1 MKKSSELGT
10 TSDLVVV
17 HTLMFSTI
25 FLFLRVCLQGKS
37 LVYFTWVLNFI
48 RFSLQNFKASQR
60 VALILNSVPLIPLLF
75 NVAFVSF
82 SKGLM
87 NTDSA
92 NKANR
97 SGETSNAEGSKE
109 EEVDEDDDDSEP
121 LLGRW
126 FEETLSLFPRLV
138 FKTWLKKAKKN
149 INRIINSLQFDWLV
163 NIVFNIGIA
172 NQCKLSF

>member
-1 MKKSSELGT
+1 MTGWVELNICKEI
-10 TSDLVVV
+10 S
-17 HTLMFSTI
+17 
-25 FLFLRVCLQGKS
+25 C
-37 LVYFTWVLNFI
+37 YFTWVLNFNH
-48 RFSLQNFKASQR
+48 FSLQNFKASQR

-92 NKANR
+92 NKTNR

-138 FKTWLKKAKKN
+138 FKTWFKKAKNK
-149 INRIINSLQFDWLV
+149 INRIINSLQFDWVWKLLYLILELQINV
-163 NIVFNIGIA
+163 N
-172 NQCKLSF
+172 

>member
-1 MKKSSELGT
+1 MSFEFHS
-10 TSDLVVV
+10 
-17 HTLMFSTI
+17 F
-25 FLFLRVCLQGKS
+25 F
-37 LVYFTWVLNFI
+37 
-48 RFSLQNFKASQR
+48 LQNFKASQR

-92 NKANR
+92 NKTNR

-138 FKTWLKKAKKN
+138 N
-149 INRIINSLQFDWLV
+149 IQTLIRKGQQ
-163 NIVFNIGIA
+163 NIKSQYEFISVPIDSV
-172 NQCKLSF
+172 KY

>member
-1 MKKSSELGT
+1 MIFKT
-10 TSDLVVV
+10 T
-17 HTLMFSTI
+17 
-25 FLFLRVCLQGKS
+25 
-37 LVYFTWVLNFI
+37 
-48 RFSLQNFKASQR
+48 FSLQNFKASQR

-92 NKANR
+92 NKTNR

-138 FKTWLKKAKKN
+138 N
-149 INRIINSLQFDWLV
+149 IQTLIRKGQQ
-163 NIVFNIGIA
+163 NIKSQYEFISVPIDSV
-172 NQCKLSF
+172 KY

>member
-1 MKKSSELGT
+1 
-10 TSDLVVV
+10 
-17 HTLMFSTI
+17 
-25 FLFLRVCLQGKS
+25 
-37 LVYFTWVLNFI
+37 
-48 RFSLQNFKASQR
+48 
-60 VALILNSVPLIPLLF
+60 LILNSVPLIPLLF

-92 NKANR
+92 NKTNR

-138 FKTWLKKAKKN
+138 N
-149 INRIINSLQFDWLV
+149 IQTLIRKGQQ
-163 NIVFNIGIA
+163 NIKSQYEFISVPIDSV
-172 NQCKLSF
+172 KY